1 MQSSAHNTDGHS
13 PLEHALTLGLRGFAV
28 TSAAVSLAPFVF
40 GQSGFGATALELTQ
54 GFCSSGSGTGLAGV
68 AFDVASKIPVLGAYL
83 ATGGIL
89 NGVLALGIGLG
100 GIAWSR
106 HLEKTNH
113 PTAAKIVRWGSIA
126 TSMLVSLPALLPAL
140 GMGFHFISIMTE
152 GAVSEFALSAFS
164 ALGKLGSAG
173 AASAY
178 AQSGSALLASAGH
191 LLTCGLAAG
200 STAVIAESTARAISP
215 RTKVTH
221 VASAERIIPEP
232 TLIRAVG

>member
-1 MQSSAHNTDGHS
+1 MQINSHDASGHS
-13 PLEHALTLGLRGFAV
+13 SLEHALTLGLRGFAA
-28 TSAAVSLAPFVF
+28 TSAAVSLTPFIF
-40 GQSGFGATALELTQ
+40 GQSGFGATALQLTQ
-54 GFCSSGSGTGLAGV
+54 GFCSTGSGTGLSGM
-68 AFDVASKIPVLGAYL
+68 AFDAASNIPVIGAYL

-100 GIAWSR
+100 GLAWSR
-106 HLEKTNH
+106 HLEKSNH

-126 TSMLVSLPALLPAL
+126 TSVLVSLPALLPAL
-140 GMGFHFISIMTE
+140 GMGFHFISIMTD
-152 GAVSEFALSAFS
+152 GAISDFALSAFS
-164 ALGKLGSAG
+164 AFGKLGSAG

-215 RTKVTH
+215 RFKVSHIT
-221 VASAERIIPEP
+221 SSERVVPEP
-232 TLIRAVG
+232 ALARAVS